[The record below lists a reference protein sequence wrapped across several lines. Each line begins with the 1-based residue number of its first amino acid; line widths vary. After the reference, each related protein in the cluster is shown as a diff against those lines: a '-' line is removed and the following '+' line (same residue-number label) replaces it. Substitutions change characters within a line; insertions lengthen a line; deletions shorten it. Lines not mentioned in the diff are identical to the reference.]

1 MVWMR
6 KIATPEFKR
15 AAAPMKSAEKDF
27 FHHGQ

>member
-6 KIATPEFKR
+6 KIATPELKR
-15 AAAPMKSAEKDF
+15 VAPTMKSAEKDF